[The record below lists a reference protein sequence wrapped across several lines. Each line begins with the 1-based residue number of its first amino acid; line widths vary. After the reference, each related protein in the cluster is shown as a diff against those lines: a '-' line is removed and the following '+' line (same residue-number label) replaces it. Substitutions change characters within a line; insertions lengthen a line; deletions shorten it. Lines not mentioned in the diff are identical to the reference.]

1 MKTYSTKASDIQ
13 RQWHVIDASSEVLGR
28 MAARAARLLM
38 GKHKVMYARH
48 LDTGDY
54 VIIINAAQ
62 VKTTGNKGQ
71 GKIYYR
77 HTGYPGG
84 IKAVTLERMMATHP
98 ERVIEKAIKG
108 MLPKNALGRAMARKL
123 KVYAGESHPHGGQV
137 GAGVGKGQPEEGK
150 GQ

>member
-1 MKTYSTKASDIQ
+1 MKTYSTKASEIQ
-13 RQWHVIDASSEVLGR
+13 RQWHVIDASSEILGR
-28 MAARAARLLM
+28 MATRAARLLM
-38 GKHKVMYARH
+38 GKHKTMYARH

-62 VKTTGNKGQ
+62 VRTTGNKAK

-84 IKAVTLERMMATHP
+84 IKAVTLERMMAAHP

-137 GAGVGKGQPEEGK
+137 GVGVGKGQAEEGK